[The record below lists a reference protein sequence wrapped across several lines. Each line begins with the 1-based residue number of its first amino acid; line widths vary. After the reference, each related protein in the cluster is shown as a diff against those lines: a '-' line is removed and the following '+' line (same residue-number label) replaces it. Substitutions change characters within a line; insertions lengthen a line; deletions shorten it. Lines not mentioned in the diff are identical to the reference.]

1 MYIIIKLYSI
11 LFDNNIVIIYYYMYN
26 FKIYLILYD
35 IFNLIAL
42 IDIKFMMIYL
52 EFLIFN

>member
-11 LFDNNIVIIYYYMYN
+11 LFDNNIVIFYYYMYN